1 MRYETGNIRLIHD
14 LFQMLRLF
22 LFKQINNVIIKITK
36 IQLKKLIVYYILHVF
51 FKQAIKQNQCIYNTN
66 MYIQLYRKEKKTQV
80 HGFQHGYKLVRKNKS
95 KLVPFLM
102 NLFTRVSAVTKKS
115 TSNIKIL
122 DGIWQ
127 DCVILYR

>member
-51 FKQAIKQNQCIYNTN
+51 FKQAMKQNQCIYNTN
-66 MYIQLYRKEKKTQV
+66 MYIQLYRKEKKTGPWIPAWIQ
-80 HGFQHGYKLVRKNKS
+80 
-95 KLVPFLM
+95 
-102 NLFTRVSAVTKKS
+102 A
-115 TSNIKIL
+115 
-122 DGIWQ
+122 
-127 DCVILYR
+127 C